1 MKQKYVQPA
10 YDFYKGFEIEAKTS
24 CGYYG
29 NERIT
34 MSSKNLED
42 AKLECIHNRDCAM
55 FYDYCG
61 EGNKFLYCHSSADA
75 QRSYCGAVLYK
86 KGKI

>member
-1 MKQKYVQPA
+1 
-10 YDFYKGFEIEAKTS
+10 
-24 CGYYG
+24 
-29 NERIT
+29 
-34 MSSKNLED
+34 MSSKNVED

-75 QRSYCGAVLYK
+75 QRSYCGAALYK